1 METAESI
8 CHMPRIKRQNNGA
21 AQLLGR
27 LKLVAIIKNIFKTL
41 GFFTK
46 RHPDEKNNYTY
57 CISGRNR
64 VKTALSELY
73 SIKDEIDFFYQR
85 KYEKFVELSKS
96 PRAK

>member
-41 GFFTK
+41 VFYKKTS
-46 RHPDEKNNYTY
+46 RRKNNYTY